1 MVGKVLSK
9 IFSAKTIGCPL
20 VWIFS
25 TLSNSSLL
33 NSSTNQLAAL
43 STSSLNFES
52 ALTDSIY
59 ILLYHEHKFIN
70 IFSAPALL

>member
-43 STSSLNFES
+43 STSSLNCES
-52 ALTDSIY
+52 ALTD
-59 ILLYHEHKFIN
+59 
-70 IFSAPALL
+70 

>member
-52 ALTDSIY
+52 ALTDSIFNNSKK
-59 ILLYHEHKFIN
+59 LR
-70 IFSAPALL
+70 